1 MINWKEI
8 GKERQDKYE
17 SKINEWNN
25 TVMNYSEGLLTFR
38 GRVEI
43 KTDDWG
49 VRIALLSEHCDRPIT
64 LSDDRPITLSASWE
78 ILSVSENGMSA
89 AYVNWSLWL
98 D

>member
-1 MINWKEI
+1 MTDWKAI
-8 GKERQDKYE
+8 GKKRQVKYE

-25 TVMNYSEGLLTFR
+25 TVMNYSEGPLNFS
-38 GRVEI
+38 GIVEI

-49 VRIALLSEHCDRPIT
+49 VRITLISEHY
-64 LSDDRPITLSASWE
+64 DRPITLSAAWS

-89 AYVNWSLWL
+89 AYVNWHIWF

>member
-1 MINWKEI
+1 MTNWKEI
-8 GKERQDKYE
+8 GKKIQDKNE

-25 TVMNYSEGLLTFR
+25 TVMNYSEGPLNFP

-49 VRIALLSEHCDRPIT
+49 VRITLISEHYDQ
-64 LSDDRPITLSASWE
+64 PITLSAAWS
-78 ILSVSENGMSA
+78 ILSVGDNGMSA
-89 AYVNWSLWL
+89 AYVNWHIWF

>member
-1 MINWKEI
+1 MINWEEI
-8 GKERQDKYE
+8 RKERREKYE

-25 TVMNYSEGLLTFR
+25 TMMNYSEGGLSFR

-43 KTDDWG
+43 KTDDLG
-49 VRIALLSEHCDRPIT
+49 VKITLISEHYDK
-64 LSDDRPITLSASWE
+64 PITLSAAWC
-78 ILSVSENGMSA
+78 ILSVGDSWMSA